1 MARRPRAGG
10 VRRRGFAVTTPL
22 RALRDVA
29 EADAA
34 SDERVRRAL
43 AALTWAPD
51 MCDGRFERHS
61 LVAAGRRGPQ
71 ERLERPSRAF
81 AALSAKEFQ
90 NVRKSGT
97 LNLASRARILRK

>member
-1 MARRPRAGG
+1 
-10 VRRRGFAVTTPL
+10 VTTPL

-71 ERLERPSRAF
+71 ERLV